1 MVGDLPSLTASAATT
16 PCGVDH
22 VRLLYRYLDT
32 GEFDAYASLLDE
44 NVQVRGVSARPAH
57 GREAAA
63 DAARATADPSARH
76 ELYKIIAAADSVVVT
91 GRRLAL
97 DPDTGPTEFDFADVF
112 TLSDDAL
119 VLSQRR
125 FHYLAELTG

>member
-22 VRLLYRYLDT
+22 VRLLYRYLDA
-32 GEFDAYASLLDE
+32 GEFDGYASLLDE
-44 NVQVRGVSARPAH
+44 NVQVRGVGAVPAY

-63 DAARATADPSARH
+63 EAARAAPAARH

-91 GRRLAL
+91 GRRLAR
-97 DPDTGPTEFDFADVF
+97 DPDTGRTEFDFADVF

-125 FHYLAELTG
+125 FHYLAELAG

>member
-32 GEFDAYASLLDE
+32 GEFDGYASLLDE
-44 NVQVRGVSARPAH
+44 NVQIRGVGAAPAY

-63 DAARATADPSARH
+63 EAARAAPPALH

-91 GRRLAL
+91 GRRLAR
-97 DPDTGPTEFDFADVF
+97 DPGTGRAEFDFADVF

-125 FHYLAELTG
+125 FHYLAELAG